1 MNLAL
6 RVVAA
11 TAIGIATSA
20 SSVFAQDYP
29 KSPIRFINA
38 SSAGGASDI
47 FIRALG
53 EQLTSR
59 LKQPIIVENKPGG
72 AFNIATRAC
81 ADADPNGYTFCV
93 IPGEVFIY
101 NPLLFKKLPFD
112 PDTSV
117 DPIMALFFV
126 PQVLAVRA
134 DLNVKTVDELAAL
147 AKAKPK
153 VLSYSSPG
161 VAQAA
166 YVESFINRD
175 KGADLVKV
183 PFRGGGEAVNGIMTG
198 TTPVAFIGVG
208 NLISHFEAKTIVG
221 LVVDGTNRVAALPD
235 VPTVSEAGFKGDMVQ
250 PFFALYAPPKTP
262 KDIVDRVRKEISLII
277 SDENFIRKN
286 IDERGLSSTKGTIDE
301 LKNLIASGRSAAKRI
316 VDEAGLTP
324 Q

>member
-1 MNLAL
+1 
-6 RVVAA
+6 
-11 TAIGIATSA
+11 
-20 SSVFAQDYP
+20 
-29 KSPIRFINA
+29 
-38 SSAGGASDI
+38 
-47 FIRALG
+47 
-53 EQLTSR
+53 
-59 LKQPIIVENKPGG
+59 
-72 AFNIATRAC
+72 
-81 ADADPNGYTFCV
+81 
-93 IPGEVFIY
+93 
-101 NPLLFKKLPFD
+101 
-112 PDTSV
+112 
-117 DPIMALFFV
+117 
-126 PQVLAVRA
+126 
-134 DLNVKTVDELAAL
+134 
-147 AKAKPK
+147 
-153 VLSYSSPG
+153 